1 MKRRR
6 QELSIFSLSALDVLA
21 MSTGVFVLLLVLLMP
36 YYRKTF
42 DAQAALGEMQRETA
56 EALATAAGAGAEAER
71 RAAEASG
78 IEAEAARAEAAAAS
92 LERPAMRE
100 PAPRRPRGPAPA
112 AAVAPAETRTVDAL
126 DLIFVVDT
134 TVSMTPAL
142 EEMAASMRAIARIL
156 ERLVPSVR
164 IGVVAYRDRDTG
176 LEPIEVL
183 PPTATEGGLPRIVA
197 FVESL
202 SASPVGSRTVEEDV
216 YLGLQ
221 AALALPLRP
230 HARQAI
236 VVIGDAAAHPEESQA
251 AFALAHGFA
260 RRSAARSLSALFVTT
275 PGSLRRGQ
283 IDRRFFQTLAR
294 AGGGAFTDHAG
305 SMVESVLLSVLV
317 D

>member
-1 MKRRR
+1 VKRRR

-71 RAAEASG
+71 RAAEVSG

-92 LERPAMRE
+92 LERPALRE
-100 PAPRRPRGPAPA
+100 PAPRPSEPAPT

-126 DLIFVVDT
+126 DLIFVIDT

-142 EEMAASMRAIARIL
+142 EEMAASMRAITRIL

-230 HARQAI
+230 QARQAI
-236 VVIGDAAAHPEESQA
+236 VVIGDAAAHPEESQT
-251 AFALAHGFA
+251 AFALAQGFA
-260 RRSAARSLSALFVTT
+260 RRSAASSLSALFVTT